1 MDCNVQCSNLWY
13 YHSLGS
19 KSSYLTF
26 FHMELASAPPRF
38 ILPCYRFLFYF
49 RTHFNGFLSSLLTF
63 RLYFY
68 IMVDNCCFGGHL
80 RDDTWI
86 GGLVSGPYLM
96 GFPLGILRF
105 PYRAPSGAPVALLR
119 ICAMPGLTRAPDG
132 RCGFTGPCCICCML
146 NPLIIIINYSS

>member
-26 FHMELASAPPRF
+26 FHMELASAPPNFFYLTIGFGLLSDLFQRIF
-38 ILPCYRFLFYF
+38 IF
-49 RTHFNGFLSSLLTF
+49 TSHFQI
-63 RLYFY
+63 
-68 IMVDNCCFGGHL
+68 IMVDDYYFGGHL